1 MSANAVPLT
10 CAAGAGGGAC
20 GSSEKPGAPLD
31 PTAGPTVG
39 GLVVCA
45 DGSAD
50 GLTET
55 VTGRDWIGTGADSA
69 AAGGAAGGWVG
80 PEAEGIVTGMA
91 IVLEVILVGT
101 DTGGSACCVGEGAM
115 SAVCVGTDDGCGSAA
130 TGRIWGCV
138 ETGGCWG
145 CGWTVG
151 AGGDEGG
158 DTSGGDGDGE

>member
-1 MSANAVPLT
+1 MSANAAPLP

-39 GLVVCA
+39 GLGVCS
-45 DGSAD
+45 DNSAD
-50 GLTET
+50 GLSET

-80 PEAEGIVTGMA
+80 TEAEGIVTGMA

-101 DTGGSACCVGEGAM
+101 DTGGAACCVGEEAM
-115 SAVCVGTDDGCGSAA
+115 SAVEVRTGDGCAV
-130 TGRIWGCV
+130 TGCWGCV
-138 ETGGCWG
+138 ETGGCWD
-145 CGWTVG
+145 CDWTIG

-158 DTSGGDGDGE
+158 DTSGGGSAGE